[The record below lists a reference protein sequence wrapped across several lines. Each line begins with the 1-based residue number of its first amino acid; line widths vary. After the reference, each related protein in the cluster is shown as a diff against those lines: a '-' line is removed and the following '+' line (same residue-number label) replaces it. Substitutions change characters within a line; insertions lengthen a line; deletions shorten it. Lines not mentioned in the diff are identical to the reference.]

1 VGIEQVHR
9 CTGEEDRT
17 VERSVEKETLPG
29 GHRVSVQAGT
39 EEKELFE
46 FCELKE
52 ESTEG
57 SSLGC

>member
-9 CTGEEDRT
+9 CTGRDRT
-17 VERSVEKETLPG
+17 AERSVEKETLPG
-29 GHRVSVQAGT
+29 GHRGSVQTGT
-39 EEKELFE
+39 ERRELFE
-46 FCELKE
+46 FCNLKE